1 MSIGTTRVLLVD
13 DHGIVRAGMRRLIE
27 AQPRM
32 EVIEASSGEEALNLA
47 KTSRPDVV
55 LLDLNMPGL
64 SGFEVLRRLLQH
76 NRDLRIVVCTMHADT
91 LHAARS
97 LRLGARGYVSKSSAV
112 DELLTAIRRVCDGGR
127 YVEREIAQE
136 LSLWNPDTE
145 DPLQRLSTRHLEILR
160 LLGEGKSM
168 TEIAGLLGI
177 AYKTVANSCT
187 QIKSKLGLERTADLI
202 RLSIDRGVS

>member
-112 DELLTAIRRVCDGGR
+112 DELLTAIRRVCDGGK

-168 TEIAGLLGI
+168 TEIAALLGI

>member
-1 MSIGTTRVLLVD
+1 MSIGTTRVLLID

-47 KTSRPDVV
+47 KTARPDVV

-112 DELLTAIRRVCDGGR
+112 DELLTAIRRVCDGGK

-168 TEIAGLLGI
+168 TEIAALLGI